1 MRVFGLRILLSVAA
15 TAVAFVICAVL
26 LDGFD
31 LNTAQ
36 FIWAVII
43 FSIINWLVPVI
54 VFGMIRERRSAS
66 LGLILLLAN
75 AATLL
80 VTNWLSDG
88 ITIDGAGTLILA
100 TIIIWIVN
108 WLIVFIPGPWKR
120 QRIARAAG

>member
-1 MRVFGLRILLSVAA
+1 MRAFGLRILLNLAA
-15 TAVAFVICAVL
+15 TAVAFAICAVL

-31 LNTAQ
+31 LNATQ
-36 FIWAVII
+36 FVWAVII
-43 FSIINWLVPVI
+43 FSIINWLVPII
-54 VFGMIRERRSAS
+54 VFGILRNGRSAS

-100 TIIIWIVN
+100 TIIIWVVN
-108 WLIVFIPGPWKR
+108 WLIVFVPGPWKR

>member
-1 MRVFGLRILLSVAA
+1 MRAFGLRILLSLAA
-15 TAVAFVICAVL
+15 TAIAFTLCALL

-31 LNTAQ
+31 LNPTQ
-36 FIWAVII
+36 FVYAVII
-43 FSIINWLVPVI
+43 FTIVNWLVPLI
-54 VFGMIRERRSAS
+54 VLGMIRERRSAS

-100 TIIIWIVN
+100 TIIIWLVN

>member
-43 FSIINWLVPVI
+43 FSIINWLVPII
-54 VFGMIRERRSAS
+54 VFGVLRGGRSAS

-88 ITIDGAGTLILA
+88 ITIDGAGTLVLA

>member
-1 MRVFGLRILLSVAA
+1 VRAFGLRILLSIAA
-15 TAVAFVICAVL
+15 TAIAFVICAVL

-31 LNTAQ
+31 LNATQ

-43 FSIINWLVPVI
+43 FSIVNWLVPIV

-88 ITIDGAGTLILA
+88 ITIDGVGTLILA
-100 TIIIWIVN
+100 TIIIWLVN
-108 WLIVFIPGPWKR
+108 WLIFFVPGPWKR
-120 QRIARAAG
+120 QRVARAAG

>member
-1 MRVFGLRILLSVAA
+1 MRAFGLRILLNLAA
-15 TAVAFVICAVL
+15 TAIAFAICAAL
-26 LDGFD
+26 LDGFGLD
-31 LNTAQ
+31 ATQ

-43 FSIINWLVPVI
+43 FSIINWLVPLI
-54 VFGMIRERRSAS
+54 VFRVIRNGRSAS

-100 TIIIWIVN
+100 TIIIWLVN

-120 QRIARAAG
+120 QRIARAAR